1 MQSRPQVIGILG
13 AGRVGTALARLA
25 VAAGYDVHIATSRP
39 AEDIAL
45 LVEIITPGASAGAA
59 ADVIAAADIVI
70 LALPLSKYRALV
82 PEQLAG
88 KVVID
93 PMNYW
98 APTDGALAEFEGE
111 HSSSEVIQRF
121 LPSTR
126 LVRSFNHMGYHEI
139 EQEARPAGDPHRRSL
154 AVAGNDAEARALV
167 AAFIDRLGY
176 DTVDAGPLAA
186 SRKFGTGTPIFGA
199 GFSRAEL
206 AERLHG
212 ETDALELSAGTE

>member
-1 MQSRPQVIGILG
+1 MQSKAPVIGILG

-25 VAAGYDVHIATSRP
+25 LASGHDVRIATSRP
-39 AEDIAL
+39 PEDIAL
-45 LVEIITPGASAGAA
+45 LVEIITPGARAGAA
-59 ADVIAAADIVI
+59 ADVIAASDIVI

-98 APTDGALAEFEGE
+98 APTDGVLPEFEGE

-121 LPSTR
+121 LPEAR

-139 EQEARPAGDPHRRSL
+139 EQEARPAGDPERRSL
-154 AVAGNDAEARALV
+154 AVAGDDEDARQVV

-176 DTVDAGPLAA
+176 DIVDAGPLAA
-186 SRKFGTGTPIFGA
+186 SRKFGTGTPIFGG
-199 GFSRAEL
+199 GFTRAEL
-206 AERLHG
+206 AERLQG
-212 ETDALELSAGTE
+212 GAQTLEAATAP

>member
-1 MQSRPQVIGILG
+1 MSPKPQVIGILG

-25 VAAGYDVHIATSRP
+25 IVAGYDVRIATSRSP
-39 AEDIAL
+39 EEIAL
-45 LVEIITPGASAGAA
+45 LVEIITPGATPGTA
-59 ADVIAAADIVI
+59 ADVIAASDIVV

-98 APTDGALAEFEGE
+98 APADGVMPEFETAQ
-111 HSSSEVIQRF
+111 SSSEIVQAY
-121 LPSTR
+121 LQKAR

-139 EQEARPAGDPHRRSL
+139 EQEARPTGDAARRAL
-154 AVAGNDAEARALV
+154 AIAGNDEEARRSV

-176 DTVDAGPLAA
+176 DSVDAGDLAA
-186 SRKFGTGTPIFGA
+186 SRKFGTGTAIFGG
-199 GFSRAEL
+199 GFTANEL
-206 AERLHG
+206 AERLNSQL
-212 ETDALELSAGTE
+212 ETATEA